1 MSMTKTTG
9 EGAMIADWTDE
20 AVAGFE
26 QKIVRV
32 RHSLHERPM
41 FSDEGLARILD
52 LYPREALGAFT
63 MGEDLEDWG
72 SWRRGGVQG
81 LKGDQLL
88 SAVHDGRLWLNLR
101 HANVHL
107 PEFADLCSEIATEK
121 EQRLGA
127 RILNRDLGL
136 LISSPKA
143 RVFFD
148 LDVPLSS
155 LWQVRGE
162 KRIWFYPRK
171 EPYVSDAWI
180 ERCVLRTAEG
190 QAPYKAEWDADAVT
204 FPLLPGDM
212 TTWPQNM
219 PHRVDNGPMLNV
231 SLSMEFMTPKA
242 LRRARVLHAN
252 GVLRR
257 SLGWSPSVQEQPGPG
272 LAAKLAFHAAHRLAV
287 RGSMAP
293 ILPESFRVTAEGKRI
308 AA

>member
-1 MSMTKTTG
+1 
-9 EGAMIADWTDE
+9 MIADWTDQ
-20 AVAGFE
+20 AVDGFE
-26 QKIVRV
+26 TAIVRV
-32 RHSLHERPM
+32 RHGLHERPM

-81 LKGDQLL
+81 LSGEALL
-88 SAVHDGRLWLNLR
+88 RAVHEGRLWLNLR
-101 HANVHL
+101 HANQHL
-107 PEFADLCSEIATEK
+107 PDFAALCDEIASEK
-121 EQRLGA
+121 ERRLNT

-136 LISSPKA
+136 LISSPGA
-143 RVFFD
+143 RVFFH

-155 LWQVRGE
+155 LWQVRGH
-162 KRIWFYPRK
+162 KRIWFYPRS

-190 QAPYKAEWDADAVT
+190 QAPFRAEWDADAVT
-204 FPLLPGDM
+204 FPMTPGDM

-219 PHRVDNGPMLNV
+219 PHRVDNGQMLNV
-231 SLSMEFMTPKA
+231 SLSMEFMTPRA

-257 SLGWSPSVQEQPGPG
+257 SLGWSPSVQEQPGVG
-272 LAAKLAFHAAHRLAV
+272 LAAKLAFQAAHKLMV
-287 RGSMAP
+287 KSPTSP
-293 ILPESFRVTAEGKRI
+293 ILPESFRVSQDGRRI

>member
-1 MSMTKTTG
+1 
-9 EGAMIADWTDE
+9 MIAEWTDE

-26 QKIVRV
+26 SRILRL
-32 RHSLHERPM
+32 RHGLHQRPM
-41 FSDEGLARILD
+41 FCDEGLAGILD
-52 LYPREALGAFT
+52 RYPREALGAFT

-72 SWRRGGVQG
+72 SWRRGNVQG
-81 LKGDQLL
+81 LSGEELL
-88 SAVHDGRLWLNLR
+88 RAVQEGRLWLNLR
-101 HANVHL
+101 HANLHL
-107 PEFADLCSEIATEK
+107 PEFAALCDEIAAEK
-121 EQRLGA
+121 QQRLGTP
-127 RILNRDLGL
+127 ILNRDLGL
-136 LISSPKA
+136 LISSPGA
-143 RVFFD
+143 RVFFH

-162 KRIWFYPRK
+162 KRIWFYPRS

-190 QAPYKAEWDADAVT
+190 QAPFRSEWDADAVS
-204 FPLLPGDM
+204 FPMTPGDM

-257 SLGWSPSVQEQPGPG
+257 SFGWSAKVQEQPGPG
-272 LAAKLAFHAAHRLAV
+272 LAAKLAFHAAHRLLYK
-287 RGSMAP
+287 SSTSP
-293 ILPESFRVTAEGKRI
+293 ILPETFRVTARGERV

>member
-1 MSMTKTTG
+1 
-9 EGAMIADWTDE
+9 MIADWTEE
-20 AVAGFE
+20 AVSGFE
-26 QKIVRV
+26 TRIVRT
-32 RHSLHERPM
+32 RHRLHERPM
-41 FSDEGLARILD
+41 FADEGLARILE

-72 SWRRGGVQG
+72 SWVRGNVQG
-81 LKGDQLL
+81 LSGDQLL
-88 SAVHDGRLWLNLR
+88 RAVHEGRLWLNLR
-101 HANVHL
+101 HANAHL
-107 PEFADLCSEIATEK
+107 PEFSDLCAEIAEEK
-121 EQRLGA
+121 QQRLA
-127 RILNRDLGL
+127 TRILNRDLGL
-136 LISSPKA
+136 LISSPGA
-143 RVFFD
+143 RVFFH

-162 KRIWFYPRK
+162 KRIWFYPRR

-190 QAPYKAEWDADAVT
+190 QAPFRAEWDADATT
-204 FPLLPGDM
+204 FAMLPGDM

-231 SLSMEFMTPKA
+231 SLSMEFMTPRA

-257 SLGWSPSVQEQPGPG
+257 SLGWTPKVQEAPGPR
-272 LAAKLAFHAAHRLAV
+272 LAAKLAFHAAHRLLNK
-287 RGSMAP
+287 GSRAP
-293 ILPESFRVTAEGKRI
+293 ILPERFRITAEGKRV

>member
-1 MSMTKTTG
+1 MISQVE
-9 EGAMIADWTDE
+9 EGAMIADWTDTD
-20 AVAGFE
+20 VDGFE
-26 QKIVRV
+26 KEILRV
-32 RHSLHERPM
+32 RHRLHERPM

-81 LKGDQLL
+81 LSGEQLL
-88 SAVHDGRLWLNLR
+88 MAVHEGRLWLNLR
-101 HANVHL
+101 HANTHL
-107 PEFADLCSEIATEK
+107 PEFAELCAEIAEEK
-121 EQRLGA
+121 QRRLGT
-127 RILNRDLGL
+127 RIINRDLGL

-143 RVFFD
+143 RVFFH

-162 KRIWFYPRK
+162 KRIWFYPRR
-171 EPYVSDAWI
+171 EPYVSAAWI

-190 QAPYKAEWDADAVT
+190 QAPFQAEWDADAVN
-204 FPLLPGDM
+204 FALQPGDM

-257 SLGWSPSVQEQPGPG
+257 SLGWSAKVQEQPGPG
-272 LAAKLAFHAAHRLAV
+272 LAAKLAFHAAHRLLN
-287 RGSMAP
+287 RGSTSP
-293 ILPESFRVTAEGKRI
+293 ILPETFRVTARGERV

>member
-1 MSMTKTTG
+1 MTIERQ

-20 AVAGFE
+20 AICGFE
-26 QKIVRV
+26 NSIVRV
-32 RHSLHERPM
+32 RHGLHQRPM
-41 FSDEGLARILD
+41 FSDEGLARVLD

-81 LKGDQLL
+81 LTGDQLL
-88 SAVHDGRLWLNLR
+88 GAVKDGRLWLNLR
-101 HANVHL
+101 HANLHL
-107 PEFADLCSEIATEK
+107 PEFAELCAEIAEEK
-121 EQRLGA
+121 ELRLGT

-136 LISSPKA
+136 LISSPRA
-143 RVFFD
+143 RVFFH

-162 KRIWFYPRK
+162 KRIWFYPRR

-190 QAPYKAEWDADAVT
+190 QAPYRAEWDADAT
-204 FPLLPGDM
+204 SFPMRPGDM

-231 SLSMEFMTPKA
+231 SLSMEYMTPRA

-257 SLGWSPSVQEQPGPG
+257 SLGWSPTVQERPGPG
-272 LAAKLAFHAAHRLAV
+272 LAAKLAFHAAHKLLNK
-287 RGSMAP
+287 SSTSP